1 MPITSSYPSII
12 CPDTNLWDF
21 VFCNADRGFP
31 DEHVIY
37 VDAVSKAHC
46 VRILLMEELETKSGL
61 QHFSKLRI
69 SSEHAARPQIDPEED
84 MAFLVYSSG
93 TTGLPKGVMLTHRNV
108 MVNMLQNAVG
118 IQTHIMQRFDLQDF
132 CKIFQDEKIT
142 TAYIVPPVALA
153 LAKSPVVDGYD
164 IKSLRSLTSAA
175 APAPRDVIREIH
187 RRFGL
192 PTRQVYGLSEA
203 APGVTSQAML
213 DWDKPIGS
221 SGRLAPNMSLKVM
234 HAGREMECGKE
245 GELWIRGPNIFKG
258 YYNNSTATAAALNA
272 EGWYR
277 TGDIGYFDK
286 DHNIF
291 ITDRLKEL
299 IKYNGFQ
306 VPPAQ
311 LESLLIGHPA
321 VLDVAVIEVYDEEK
335 ATELPRAYVVV
346 AYGYRADETMQKDLH
361 GWLNK
366 QVVSYKRLRGGIRF
380 VEAIPKSAAG
390 KILRRVLVEQAKK
403 EQAATRAR
411 S

>member
-1 MPITSSYPSII
+1 MWLTL
-12 CPDTNLWDF
+12 TF
-21 VFCNADRGFP
+21 
-31 DEHVIY
+31 
-37 VDAVSKAHC
+37 
-46 VRILLMEELETKSGL
+46 
-61 QHFSKLRI
+61 
-69 SSEHAARPQIDPEED
+69 
-84 MAFLVYSSG
+84 
-93 TTGLPKGVMLTHRNV
+93 TGLSALVLSPLH
-108 MVNMLQNAVG
+108 QG
-118 IQTHIMQRFDLQDF
+118 IQTHIMQRFDLRHF
-132 CKIFQDEKIT
+132 CKVVEDEKIT
-142 TAYIVPPVALA
+142 IAYIVPPVALA
-153 LAKSPVVDGYD
+153 LAKSPVVDDYD
-164 IKSLRSLTSAA
+164 IKSLRIFTSAA
-175 APAPRDVIREIH
+175 APAPRDVVQEIH
-187 RRFGL
+187 RRFGI

-203 APGVTSQAML
+203 SPGVASQTML

-234 HAGREMECGKE
+234 HEGRETECGME

-258 YYNNSTATAAALNA
+258 YYKNPTATAAALDS

-286 DHNIF
+286 NNNIF

-311 LESLLIGHPA
+311 LESLLIGHSA
-321 VLDVAVIEVYDEEK
+321 VLDVSVIGVHGHK
-335 ATELPRAYVVV
+335 
-346 AYGYRADETMQKDLH
+346 ADEKMRKDIH
-361 GWLNK
+361 DWLNK

-411 S
+411 L

>member
-1 MPITSSYPSII
+1 MWLTL
-12 CPDTNLWDF
+12 TF
-21 VFCNADRGFP
+21 
-31 DEHVIY
+31 
-37 VDAVSKAHC
+37 
-46 VRILLMEELETKSGL
+46 
-61 QHFSKLRI
+61 
-69 SSEHAARPQIDPEED
+69 
-84 MAFLVYSSG
+84 
-93 TTGLPKGVMLTHRNV
+93 TGLSALVLSPLH
-108 MVNMLQNAVG
+108 QG
-118 IQTHIMQRFDLQDF
+118 IQTHIMQRFDLRHF
-132 CKIFQDEKIT
+132 CKVVEDEKIT
-142 TAYIVPPVALA
+142 IAYIVPPVALA
-153 LAKSPVVDGYD
+153 LAKSPVVDDYD
-164 IKSLRSLTSAA
+164 IKSLRIFTSAA
-175 APAPRDVIREIH
+175 APAPRDVVQEIH
-187 RRFGL
+187 RRFGI

-203 APGVTSQAML
+203 SPGVASQTML

-234 HAGREMECGKE
+234 HEGRETECGME

-258 YYNNSTATAAALNA
+258 YYKNPTATAAALDS

-286 DHNIF
+286 NNNIF

-311 LESLLIGHPA
+311 LESLLIGHSA
-321 VLDVAVIEVYDEEK
+321 VLDVAVIGVYDEEK

-346 AYGYRADETMQKDLH
+346 VHGHKADEKMRKDLH
-361 GWLNK
+361 DWLNK

-411 S
+411 L

>member
-1 MPITSSYPSII
+1 
-12 CPDTNLWDF
+12 
-21 VFCNADRGFP
+21 
-31 DEHVIY
+31 
-37 VDAVSKAHC
+37 
-46 VRILLMEELETKSGL
+46 
-61 QHFSKLRI
+61 
-69 SSEHAARPQIDPEED
+69 
-84 MAFLVYSSG
+84 
-93 TTGLPKGVMLTHRNV
+93 
-108 MVNMLQNAVG
+108 
-118 IQTHIMQRFDLQDF
+118 MQRFDLQDF
-132 CKIFQDEKIT
+132 CRIVQDEKIT
-142 TAYIVPPVALA
+142 IAYIVPPVALA
-153 LAKSPVVDGYD
+153 LAKSPVVDKYD

-187 RRFGL
+187 RRFGI

-203 APGVTSQAML
+203 SPGVTSQAML

-221 SGRLAPNMSLKVM
+221 SGRLAPNMSLKIM
-234 HAGREMECGKE
+234 HEGREMKCGQE

-258 YYNNSTATAAALNA
+258 YYKNPTATAAALDA
-272 EGWYR
+272 EEWYR

-311 LESLLIGHPA
+311 LEALLIGHPA
-321 VLDVAVIEVYDEEK
+321 VLDVAVIGVYDEEK

-346 AYGYRADETMQKDLH
+346 AHGHKADANTEKDLH

-366 QVVSYKRLRGGIRF
+366 QVVSYKRLRGGIKF

-390 KILRRVLVEQAKK
+390 KILRRVLVEQAQK
-403 EQAATRAR
+403 EQSATRAR
-411 S
+411 L